1 MLVIALCCVLSCS
14 LMPSLVAC
22 KSEQPAMQ
30 PAIEVVSDQEV
41 IRDGIQQTL
50 DPLKTPTRESIS
62 KFVNDDASGGEAAQ
76 SNDSSFDACEL
87 IGHALRGFSYSIDS
101 IEVRG
106 NAANANMTITH
117 IDTTEAMQQA
127 ANSAQQPDSLQE
139 IADLYNSEDPAMHS
153 ELGKQ
158 LVQRLYRSL
167 DASQTMKSD
176 KVTLTLTK
184 SGNEWTVDKS
194 SVSRLVDALFSEH
207 M

>member
-1 MLVIALCCVLSCS
+1 
-14 LMPSLVAC
+14 MPSHVAC

-76 SNDSSFDACEL
+76 SNDSSFDIYEL

-106 NAANANMTITH
+106 NAANANITITH

-184 SGNEWTVDKS
+184 SGNEWTVDES
-194 SVSRLVDALFSEH
+194 SVSRLVDALFSER

>member
-1 MLVIALCCVLSCS
+1 MLVIALFCVLSCS

-22 KSEQPAMQ
+22 KSEQPA
-30 PAIEVVSDQEV
+30 IEVVSDQEV
-41 IRDGIQQTL
+41 IRDGIQKTL

-76 SNDSSFDACEL
+76 SNDSSFDIYEL

-106 NAANANMTITH
+106 NAANASITITH

-167 DASQTMKSD
+167 DTSQTMKSD
-176 KVTLTLTK
+176 RVTLTLTK

-194 SVSRLVDALFSEH
+194 SVSRLVDALFSER